1 MSNELI
7 ISWVSAAVA
16 VFTAIVMAVKAFR
29 TTPGERADVA
39 TRYEEMANRQ
49 AGQIA
54 ALKGRID
61 DLETS
66 LQAMENKISEWQHGI
81 ALLIHQLE
89 SRGDQ
94 PIWKPRDTG
103 ELKK

>member
-1 MSNELI
+1 MSSELL
-7 ISWVSAAVA
+7 ISWVSTAVA

-29 TTPGERADVA
+29 TTPGEKADVA
-39 TRYEEMANRQ
+39 QKYEQMAERQ
-49 AGQIA
+49 AVQIA
-54 ALKGRID
+54 TLKERID

-66 LQAMENKISEWQHGI
+66 LQAMETKISEWQHGI

-89 SRGDQ
+89 SRGDK

-103 ELKK
+103 ELKQ